1 MHSWIFLIQHLEVS
15 SSSHLTRLGQPESLG
30 TVNVR
35 VHGSTCSELAGIRF
49 ESLDRLVCLTIVAFS
64 KPSNT
69 LATLHDQ
76 GANLYLCATRL
87 LLCMHKGTFHLKQLG
102 TKYLMIILFR
112 YQALTTPTPRTK
124 QATSIEAHE
133 SASKLATDHADNK
146 LAAMND
152 AIATQVAAAA
162 SDRLT
167 LKQQMDALSAALHTQ
182 REEAAGAAAAA
193 AAIAAAAL
201 EAAPATAA
209 HEAAV
214 AALGVS
220 IAAVGGEVEALH
232 LEVAGLK
239 EMAVEQ
245 GREIGT
251 LMADGNGVAQSL
263 QQQVSSGAK
272 FWILVLGV

>member
-1 MHSWIFLIQHLEVS
+1 
-15 SSSHLTRLGQPESLG
+15 
-30 TVNVR
+30 
-35 VHGSTCSELAGIRF
+35 
-49 ESLDRLVCLTIVAFS
+49 
-64 KPSNT
+64 
-69 LATLHDQ
+69 
-76 GANLYLCATRL
+76 
-87 LLCMHKGTFHLKQLG
+87 
-102 TKYLMIILFR
+102 
-112 YQALTTPTPRTK
+112 
-124 QATSIEAHE
+124 
-133 SASKLATDHADNK
+133 
-146 LAAMND
+146 MND